1 MTTDTLDTNMARS
14 YLPTT
19 NGITTKQKEKRK
31 GNPNGKMRK
40 ATKEK

>member
-1 MTTDTLDTNMARS
+1 MTTDTLD
-14 YLPTT
+14 YKHGQEPTT
-19 NGITTKQKEKRK
+19 NGITFKQKEKRK